1 MAVVDEDYSDGDE
14 AVDVDDVDDVD
25 DDVYDDVVRRRRKID
40 LLLYYLFFELDSFDP
55 LHTRGNLI
63 NVIFAVFLFYCS
75 QQRDE
80 IMILIED
87 GTIRSFL
94 SVNVDA

>member
-40 LLLYYLFFELDSFDP
+40 LLFCTIFSLNWTPSTRYT
-55 LHTRGNLI
+55 HTWKFN
-63 NVIFAVFLFYCS
+63 
-75 QQRDE
+75 
-80 IMILIED
+80 
-87 GTIRSFL
+87 
-94 SVNVDA
+94 

>member
-55 LHTRGNLI
+55 LHTH
-63 NVIFAVFLFYCS
+63 V
-75 QQRDE
+75 E
-80 IMILIED
+80 I
-87 GTIRSFL
+87 
-94 SVNVDA
+94 

>member
-14 AVDVDDVDDVD
+14 AVDVDDVD

-55 LHTRGNLI
+55 LHTH
-63 NVIFAVFLFYCS
+63 V
-75 QQRDE
+75 E
-80 IMILIED
+80 I
-87 GTIRSFL
+87 
-94 SVNVDA
+94 